1 MRDGN
6 EYKNRKWLV
15 LKLHG
20 SGHLQ
25 IILHLHK
32 ITECMKMTT
41 SKIVFTFD
49 TFFSTET
56 TCTAM

>member
-6 EYKNRKWLV
+6 EYKIRKLLV

-25 IILHLHK
+25 IILHK

-49 TFFSTET
+49 SFFSAET